1 MIGVRYRGIDRIAV
15 PPSAKQDILVT
26 IHDRMNHPGYHKTL
40 ELIAARYWWPNR
52 DHDVRFHV
60 KTLRTCQLIKPPNVA
75 SHGHLHPVETPDA
88 PNRVWAL
95 DTIVIGSAARDTVK
109 KYVITAVDH
118 HSRYRWAVAVKNN
131 TSQAVVNFLTRLFEP
146 VGQPKTILVD
156 NGTNYSSKQLRKF
169 LNDRQIRHIF
179 SPPYRPQ
186 ANGLV
191 EKTNDS
197 LITGIRLALTDK
209 PSMKWAIALNV
220 VLQSINDRSHDVTG
234 FTPRYLQFGH
244 TVDGH
249 PIPNTSIEDARRLAT
264 QRSRQAQAKRAEAH
278 ASKHEHIAYNVGDY
292 VKYRLAPNHPTRN
305 KFSPYFVGPCHVVER
320 IGHETYVLDELDPI
334 TGEPTRRQTIHGSAL
349 DRYYVR
355 SDASDN
361 TNYTIDLVV
370 DNEPRVD
377 LPALDT
383 TSPTTGTKDAFRPGN

>member
-1 MIGVRYRGIDRIAV
+1 
-15 PPSAKQDILVT
+15 
-26 IHDRMNHPGYHKTL
+26 
-40 ELIAARYWWPNR
+40 
-52 DHDVRFHV
+52 
-60 KTLRTCQLIKPPNVA
+60 
-75 SHGHLHPVETPDA
+75 
-88 PNRVWAL
+88 
-95 DTIVIGSAARDTVK
+95 
-109 KYVITAVDH
+109 
-118 HSRYRWAVAVKNN
+118 
-131 TSQAVVNFLTRLFEP
+131 
-146 VGQPKTILVD
+146 
-156 NGTNYSSKQLRKF
+156 
-169 LNDRQIRHIF
+169 
-179 SPPYRPQ
+179 
-186 ANGLV
+186 
-191 EKTNDS
+191 
-197 LITGIRLALTDK
+197 
-209 PSMKWAIALNV
+209 MKWAIALNV

-305 KFSPYFVGPCHVVER
+305 KFSPYFVGPCRVVER

-355 SDASDN
+355 SVACDN

-370 DNEPRVD
+370 DNELRVD

-383 TSPTTGTKDAFRPGN
+383 TSPTTGHSTKSIKDAFRPGN